1 MRSPNQIRTISSMV
15 EQEIKAPIHA
25 LPIDPTIVIPIAFT
39 LIVFLFGWGWW
50 ITKRSLDQEIETK
63 EEISRLLQKLAT
75 EHVRGEEFHELRAE
89 VSSGFAEIRTL
100 IMQLAVKR
108 RDSSEPRDS

>member
-1 MRSPNQIRTISSMV
+1 MPTISSMI
-15 EQEIKAPIHA
+15 EQEIKAPIPTV
-25 LPIDPTIVIPIAFT
+25 PIDPTIIVPIAFT
-39 LIVFLFGWGWW
+39 LIVLIFGWGWW

-108 RDSSEPRDS
+108 KDNNEPRDS